1 MFIDQMCLFFSSF
14 CFFNADNK
22 NKMFGYMWIWQQIRV
37 YGAKRER
44 AKESDKEHKRSIKII
59 WSVVE
64 VSLSSVSNIIAA
76 PATTTEKYTEHAKA
90 FSLSALVMLWTP
102 FYSICFWFIFRE
114 IPSLRKG
121 GLIGKTSLNAKLF
134 TWCDDAEEDFAFFL
148 FSSSVHHFSL
158 IE

>member
-22 NKMFGYMWIWQQIRV
+22 NKVFDYMWIWQQNRV

-76 PATTTEKYTEHAKA
+76 TTTEKYTEPAKA
-90 FSLSALVMLWTP
+90 FSLKKV
-102 FYSICFWFIFRE
+102 
-114 IPSLRKG
+114 

-134 TWCDDAEEDFAFFL
+134 TWCDQAAEDFTLFL
-148 FSSSVHHFSL
+148 LSPSFHHFSL
-158 IE
+158 IKQINKL